1 MSTEGPPDLELP
13 EPIQPES
20 TPLLPKHL
28 VDLFIRPRRFFG
40 GQLALGET
48 PYALFVAWCYGA
60 TQVVDRIDQ
69 SLIRAELGRPRP
81 GWEQFGPYIT
91 ESWMGFW
98 VLLLLAG
105 SASALAIWWLGG
117 WWFAVRLRWSGCQEP
132 DRRLARLVMIYSA
145 FVYSGPF
152 VLLYVLYTGI
162 FGSYAEAYANE
173 SLLPA
178 ALLIFPFWSIAA
190 SYTGARTVF
199 NIEGW
204 GVRSWFLLLPLVLY
218 VSVFGL
224 IAALFAF
231 LPELSGG

>member
-1 MSTEGPPDLELP
+1 
-13 EPIQPES
+13 
-20 TPLLPKHL
+20 
-28 VDLFIRPRRFFG
+28 
-40 GQLALGET
+40 
-48 PYALFVAWCYGA
+48 
-60 TQVVDRIDQ
+60 
-69 SLIRAELGRPRP
+69 
-81 GWEQFGPYIT
+81 
-91 ESWMGFW
+91 
-98 VLLLLAG
+98 
-105 SASALAIWWLGG
+105 
-117 WWFAVRLRWSGCQEP
+117 
-132 DRRLARLVMIYSA
+132 MIYSA